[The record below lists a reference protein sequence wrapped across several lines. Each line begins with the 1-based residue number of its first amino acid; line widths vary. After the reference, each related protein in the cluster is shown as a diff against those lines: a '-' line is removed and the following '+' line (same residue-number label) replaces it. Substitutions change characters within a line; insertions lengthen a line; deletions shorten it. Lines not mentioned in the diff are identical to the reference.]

1 MFPVKSF
8 QFFFFFNLLILAAL
22 GLCLGMRASL
32 VVDRGLQL
40 QGSVFAAGTGLLA
53 LQHGILG
60 FPGGPEGKE
69 STCNVGDPHSIPE
82 WGRSPGEGNGNPL
95 QYSCLGNPT
104 DGGGFDGRQSM
115 GSQSPTRLSD

>member
-8 QFFFFFNLLILAAL
+8 QFFFNLLILAAL
-22 GLCLGMRASL
+22 GLCLGLRASL
-32 VVDRGLQL
+32 VEEHGLEL
-40 QGSVFAAGTGLLA
+40 LGSVFVAHMSLLA

-82 WGRSPGEGNGNPL
+82 WGRSPGEANGNPL

-104 DGGGFDGRQSM
+104 DRGGCGG
-115 GSQSPTRLSD
+115 